1 MLILEDIYF
10 VMESDSFKLLRN
22 LFYAGQSSLIIAH
35 EKKKMFLDVIKRGYG
50 LKMVCNCFH
59 R

>member
-35 EKKKMFLDVIKRGYG
+35 EKKNVFGCYKKGIWA
-50 LKMVCNCFH
+50 
-59 R
+59 